1 MTSERIKGIAI
12 GVAASVLVAGLGVS
26 AAAASRS
33 ITVSDG
39 IRVVLDGQTF
49 QPKDGNGAP
58 VELFAYNG
66 TIYAPM
72 RAICEAAG
80 MDVSYD
86 TGTRTATLTSP
97 GSGTAAANQSGTAGE
112 TAVTGSGTLIDESVA
127 KANVL
132 KHAGL
137 SADQATFTKVKL
149 SRGIGSTH
157 YELEFYDDT
166 TEYEYEVDAQNG
178 NILKFEQESR
188 DKFVTHRTT
197 EGTITS
203 LRAREIAVNRE
214 PGAIVTKCELTTE
227 DGKDIYE
234 LTLRKGLTKYECEID
249 AKTGD
254 VLKWEIDD

>member
-1 MTSERIKGIAI
+1 MVST
-12 GVAASVLVAGLGVS
+12 VLVAGLSIS
-26 AAAASRS
+26 AVAASRN

-80 MDVSYD
+80 MEVAYD
-86 TGTRTATLTSP
+86 NSTKTATLTSP
-97 GSGTAAANQSGTAGE
+97 GNSSPATTAAPGATDSAPVVQSGGGA
-112 TAVTGSGTLIDESVA
+112 LIEESVA

-132 KHAGL
+132 KHAGI
-137 SADQATFTKVKL
+137 SADKATFTKVKL
-149 SRGIGSTH
+149 ERGIGSTK

-166 TEYEYEVDAQNG
+166 TEYEYEVDAQTG

-188 DKFVTHRTT
+188 DKFVTTRTT
-197 EGTITS
+197 NGQITS
-203 LRAREIAVNRE
+203 LRAKEIALKRA
-214 PGAIVTKCELTTE
+214 PSTAIVTSCELDE
-227 DGKDIYE
+227 DDNVYE
-234 LTLRKGLTKYECEID
+234 LKLRHGRTTYECEID

-254 VLKWEIDD
+254 VLKWEEDD